1 MFEKF
6 TQKAIDVVQSAQNYA
21 LQFCHEKVLSQ
32 HILLGLV
39 FQTKGVQAK
48 ILNFDKIN
56 FGELTLEIHSSA
68 PINPNKCL
76 KMKAAICQRGC
87 PAPSRDTW
95 AAEGAVVS
103 FALVSCA
110 YRHQGEGGLR
120 GTHLEQNA
128 GVAFRHRGRPN
139 ACRGLCLVSR
149 RCRLPLLGRRGL
161 QYRPTL
167 HLA

>member
-68 PINPNKCL
+68 PINPNEKNN
-76 KMKAAICQRGC
+76 AIQFSKSAQDILSLSVKLSQELNSKFIMPQHIALAIFLRKK
-87 PAPSRDTW
+87 
-95 AAEGAVVS
+95 S
-103 FALVSCA
+103 F
-110 YRHQGEGGLR
+110 QI
-120 GTHLEQNA
+120 
-128 GVAFRHRGRPN
+128 
-139 ACRGLCLVSR
+139 
-149 RCRLPLLGRRGL
+149 
-161 QYRPTL
+161 
-167 HLA
+167 

>member
-56 FGELTLEIHSSA
+56 FGELTLEVHSSA
-68 PINPNKCL
+68 PINPNEKNNAIQFS
-76 KMKAAICQRGC
+76 KSSHPTAAVKLSV
-87 PAPSRDTW
+87 PMEFW
-95 AAEGAVVS
+95 
-103 FALVSCA
+103 
-110 YRHQGEGGLR
+110 
-120 GTHLEQNA
+120 
-128 GVAFRHRGRPN
+128 
-139 ACRGLCLVSR
+139 
-149 RCRLPLLGRRGL
+149 
-161 QYRPTL
+161 
-167 HLA
+167 